1 MDKFRDLITSILN
14 FLFQMFKDLKIFGED
29 SKMPDVLMQYY
40 QDANTV
46 IDAARG

>member
-1 MDKFRDLITSILN
+1 
-14 FLFQMFKDLKIFGED
+14 MFKDLKIFGED